1 MNNIA
6 IRLTLILFLTALSL
20 AASGNIETLIN
31 VNENPVGTAIS
42 SQGIPHLSKAQT
54 HLLVQQD
61 SYTIVRQVLDSL
73 STSASF
79 VVILFLPY
87 YMVTA
92 GDVFLKQQSGAHSYI
107 TNFFTASAVT
117 VESLIRTSFT
127 LLNLNFYFNYLT
139 TTVSDYVDRENK
151 ILACDAN
158 LPRKGFM
165 PVYPEHPWLAS
176 HYYQQVVFPEDQK
189 PFLEINVLSNND
201 DIDLPDD
208 IPEWAHLYQTLSDNR
223 VDKLTVQIQDNNNL
237 LKLRISGD
245 QFFEDINLPVDT
257 EADIQWDLQTL
268 TTLCSQF
275 EDDKVYSLFHVE
287 TLKAINRTIE
297 NSVSGGITEG
307 VVFSPSFT
315 DVLKSDKGAAVIS
328 LGSRQ
333 NNPVSRLVYSDHD
346 VFTHHPGFL
355 LLTDSSQ
362 HSEDLFSLAL
372 STTSDNLAMAI
383 SSQKI
388 WRQDHI
394 NDLMSLLR
402 MGAGHLLYHAMNAHL
417 AMSSNPE
424 SASSPQQSDSFKN
437 SLSNVPESTELSE
450 RSVEPGFLRAL
461 THTFEKRIKAGQL
474 SLDNEL
480 YKLHMRFLS
489 SFAMFMLEPSA
500 DGANPS
506 VVGEKAVDENIKYGD
521 KFIKVDHVFDENL
534 LKKVNE
540 EIGKDRRLFD
550 VDFIGSEFEKKYIS
564 SCFENLESEYL
575 SLDLPKNDVF
585 DFMSIGLVKKN
596 LRSIIQMHPVG
607 EILIS
612 HFDKDGK
619 IKEKEAFKEKIIHTS
634 SESVKELC
642 CQALEKMAASLGWSD
657 NEVEKIQFYIVR
669 YPLINPDRF
678 KGFSWAPENIKGLV
692 WHRDPGRTSMVVQ
705 LNDNDC
711 EMKYSGG
718 GLDIGRSSTP
728 GYSVSSP
735 DEGTKET
742 HFYEQNSGF
751 VFTNLEDLVHRGGDI
766 DYECSNNENEVGEKC
781 VIIVLAGN
789 SPATARLL
797 P

>member
-31 VNENPVGTAIS
+31 VNENPVGTTIS

-208 IPEWAHLYQTLSDNR
+208 IPEWAHLYQTLSDNH
-223 VDKLTVQIQDNNNL
+223 VDKLTVQIQENNNL

-245 QFFEDINLPVDT
+245 QFFEDINLPVDA
-257 EADIQWDLQTL
+257 EADIQWDLETL

-287 TLKAINRTIE
+287 TLKAINRAIE

-333 NNPVSRLVYSDHD
+333 SNPVSRLVYSDHD

-402 MGAGHLLYHAMNAHL
+402 MGAGHLLYHSVNTHL
-417 AMSSNPE
+417 AMSSNSG
-424 SASSPQQSDSFKN
+424 SAPSPQQSDSFKN

-450 RSVEPGFLRAL
+450 HSVEPGFLRAL
-461 THTFEKRIKAGQL
+461 IHTFKKKIKAGQL

-506 VVGEKAVDENIKYGD
+506 ALGEKAVDENIKFGD
-521 KFIKVDHVFDENL
+521 TFIKVNDVFDKNL

-550 VDFIGSEFEKKYIS
+550 VDFICSGFEQKYMS
-564 SCFENLESEYL
+564 RYFETLESE
-575 SLDLPKNDVF
+575 DLKIDFPDNDIF
-585 DFMSIGLVKKN
+585 DDVSMELVNRN
-596 LRSIIQMHPVG
+596 LRIIIRLHPIR
-607 EILIS
+607 ERLIC
-612 HFDKDGK
+612 HFDKHGK
-619 IKEKEAFKEKIIHTS
+619 IKEKKEFKEKIIDTS

-657 NEVEKIQFYIVR
+657 NEVEPIKFFIVR

-678 KGFSWAPENIKGLV
+678 KRFSWAPENIKGLP
-692 WHRDPGRTSMVVQ
+692 WHRDLGRTSMVVQ

-718 GLDIGRSSTP
+718 GLDICRSTP
-728 GYSVSSP
+728 LGIL
-735 DEGTKET
+735 DESTKET
-742 HFYEQNSGF
+742 HFYEKNSGF
-751 VFTNLEDLVHRGGDI
+751 AFTNLKDLVHRGGDI
-766 DYECSNNENEVGEKC
+766 DYECSNNENEAGEKC
-781 VIIVLAGN
+781 VMVVLTG
-789 SPATARLL
+789 RK
-797 P
+797 